1 MEKKEEWDEEGFPIR
16 EYAKVELAV
25 LYNPLMRTES
35 AMKKLNRWIRG
46 NTDLVADLEAIGW
59 HPQRHCYLPRE
70 VKLII
75 KYIGTP
81 G

>member
-1 MEKKEEWDEEGFPIR
+1 MKKKEDRGEDEFPIR
-16 EYAKVELAV
+16 EYPKVELAV

-46 NTDLVADLEAIGW
+46 NENLVADLEAIKW
-59 HPQRHCYLPRE
+59 HPQRHCFLPKE
-70 VKLII
+70 VELIV
-75 KYIGTP
+75 KYIGAP